1 MNKQLF
7 DTSIFKKLFMKNRFF
22 RASVWENM
30 ADQAGNPTPEIWQ
43 LYEGIA
49 KEGVG
54 NIITGYAYVTKN
66 EQPNTRMLGIYDD
79 AQIRLYQPLTQMVH
93 EHGANIFL
101 QIVYGGGQTD
111 LVPPSKHI
119 LAPSSV
125 EYPRSGVTPFAMT
138 KADIDSIVDAFAQAA
153 LRAKKAG
160 FDGVEIHAAHG
171 YMLSQLLSPYF
182 NHRKDEYGGSIVNR
196 TRMIGEIICKCR
208 LLVGDDF
215 PILMKIN
222 CEDFHPDGLSRE
234 DAKQACVILSKLG
247 LDAIEVSGG
256 NSSIPQVAANNLEA
270 ERTGLK
276 KTTQSYFK
284 EHAKDIAEAINI
296 PVILTGG
303 NKSFDVMED
312 ILNSSKI
319 EYFGL
324 ARGLICQ
331 PNLISLWKTDQNTK
345 VRCVSCGKC
354 SYAACIL
361 NKKPK

>member
-43 LYEGIA
+43 LYEDIA
-49 KEGVG
+49 KGGVG
-54 NIITGYAYVTKN
+54 NIITGYAYVTKD
-66 EQPNTRMLGIYDD
+66 EQPNTHMLGIYDD

-256 NSSIPQVAANNLEA
+256 NSSIPQVAENNLEA
-270 ERTGLK
+270 ERTGFK

-331 PNLISLWKTDQNTK
+331 IKIQKHAVYLVANALMQHVYSTRNQNKTK
-345 VRCVSCGKC
+345 
-354 SYAACIL
+354 
-361 NKKPK
+361 

>member
-1 MNKQLF
+1 
-7 DTSIFKKLFMKNRFF
+7 
-22 RASVWENM
+22 
-30 ADQAGNPTPEIWQ
+30 
-43 LYEGIA
+43 
-49 KEGVG
+49 
-54 NIITGYAYVTKN
+54 
-66 EQPNTRMLGIYDD
+66 
-79 AQIRLYQPLTQMVH
+79 
-93 EHGANIFL
+93 
-101 QIVYGGGQTD
+101 
-111 LVPPSKHI
+111 
-119 LAPSSV
+119 
-125 EYPRSGVTPFAMT
+125 
-138 KADIDSIVDAFAQAA
+138 
-153 LRAKKAG
+153 
-160 FDGVEIHAAHG
+160 
-171 YMLSQLLSPYF
+171 MLSQLLCPYF
-182 NHRKDEYGGSIVNR
+182 NHREDEYGGSIENR
-196 TRMIGEIICKCR
+196 VRMIGEIICKCR

-256 NSSIPQVAANNLEA
+256 NSSIPQVAENNLEA
-270 ERTGLK
+270 ERTGFK